1 MSNYF
6 EALNLNFPETTES
19 DRQRNDILK
28 ATPWHPKPTTNVPYT
43 SANRLLI
50 IGDIAKAREI
60 ERTLPEKMLC
70 YIACPADHNGEST
83 TANAYNLSDFK
94 VSGYLGHFE
103 VLFKSKSTDIKENHD
118 SESQNHHDENLAHLF
133 NIPTGLFDQIVDC
146 GESPTIRAAIKPPGY
161 YYPGRNQ
168 ETIALTVEQ
177 IPELI
182 GEFEKPKYF
191 QYDPSICAH
200 SRSGISGCRRCIDA
214 CPTEAIISIGESI
227 EVNPHLCQ
235 GGGTCSS
242 VCPTGA
248 IEYTYPRATDQIE
261 ALRFITKSMR
271 EQTGN
276 KAIDLLVFDSEA
288 GYQDV
293 SDHLDQLNGA
303 TIPFLVEEI
312 GSVGLDLLSSAL
324 AYGANRIFLL
334 SPEGTPDQVKDTI
347 ADNIALINQVLE
359 ETKSRS
365 YSVSQIESL
374 SDIPSINT
382 DLRID
387 KVATFAAIGSKRKT
401 IRSALGHFNSISDSP
416 AAHIDL
422 PEGSPFGQIVVV
434 QESCTLCMGCVSQCP
449 GKALQAGGES
459 PALRFIEANC
469 VQCGICV
476 QSCPESVITLEPR
489 IHFDYGIISKPK
501 TLKEEDPFLCISCGK
516 AFATNAM
523 IQKMTEKLKG
533 HWMFDKPEALNR
545 LRMCENCRV
554 VDMFDKE
561 DHISRD

>member
-6 EALNLNFPETTES
+6 EALNLDFPETTEL
-19 DRQRNDILK
+19 DRQRNNILK
-28 ATPWHPKPTTNVPYT
+28 ATPWHPEPTTNVPYT

-50 IGDIAKAREI
+50 IGNISKAREI
-60 ERTLPEKMLC
+60 ERSLPEKMLC

-83 TANAYNLSDFK
+83 TANAYNVSDFK

-103 VLFKSKSTDIKENHD
+103 FLLKSGNTNNTENPD
-118 SESQNHHDENLAHLF
+118 SDDTNLAHLF
-133 NIPTGLFDQIVDC
+133 NIPSGLFDQILDC
-146 GESPTIRAAIKPPGY
+146 GQSPSIGAAIKPPGY
-161 YYPGRNQ
+161 YYPGHNQ

-191 QYDPSICAH
+191 QYDSSICAH
-200 SRSGISGCRRCIDA
+200 GRSGISGCRRCIDA

-261 ALRFITKSMR
+261 ALRFIIKSMR

-276 KAIDLLVFDSEA
+276 KGIDLLIFDSEE
-288 GYQDV
+288 GYQNV
-293 SDHLDQLNGA
+293 SGQLDHLNSA

-312 GSVGLDLLSSAL
+312 GSVGLDLISSAL
-324 AYGANRIFLL
+324 AYGANRVFLL
-334 SPEGTPDQVKDTI
+334 SPDSTPNQVKNSI
-347 ADNIALINQVLE
+347 AANIALITRVLE
-359 ETKSRS
+359 KTESNNYAVT
-365 YSVSQIESL
+365 QIENL
-374 SDIPSINT
+374 SDIPKLET
-382 DLRID
+382 DFRID
-387 KVATFAAIGSKRKT
+387 NVATFAAIGDKRNT
-401 IRSALGHFNSISDSP
+401 IRTALGHFNSLSDSP

-422 PEGSPFGQIVVV
+422 PEGSLFGQIIIDS
-434 QESCTLCMGCVSQCP
+434 ESCTLCMGCVSQCP

-469 VQCGICV
+469 VQCGICA
-476 QSCPESVITLEPR
+476 QSCPESVISLQPR
-489 IHFDYGIISKPK
+489 IHFDYSVISKPQ
-501 TLKEEDPFLCISCGK
+501 TLKEEAPFLCISCGK
-516 AFATNAM
+516 AFATRAM

-545 LRMCENCRV
+545 LRMCEDCRV

-561 DHISRD
+561 DHIAMD